1 MNLAREGAMV
11 KTVQAWWRVQGARI
25 HMAMGLWLL
34 NRRLDLIEWRFRL
47 ETFL

>member
-1 MNLAREGAMV
+1 MMV
-11 KTVQAWWRVQGARI
+11 KAVQIWWWALGPRV

-47 ETFL
+47 EALL